1 MYDIMIRNAR
11 IVDGTGA
18 PWYYGDLGVQGG
30 MITAMG
36 RLGGQAARETVEADG
51 LVLAPGFID
60 LHSHTDSTLP
70 EYALGESRLF
80 QGITTEIGGNCGMS
94 MAPAQPETLDLLK
107 DYMGQAPYNW
117 TGFGTFLDRMEEMR
131 PSVNF
136 GCLAGHGTVRIAVM
150 GFSDRKADEEQRKKI
165 HNLVAECMEEGAF
178 GLSSGLIYP
187 PGLFSDVEELA
198 EAASA
203 VVPYGGYYCTHMR
216 NENVRLIPAL
226 EEALETARRSG
237 APLQVSH
244 LKCTAKA
251 DWQVSA
257 KTAVA
262 MIQRARRQGMDV
274 ACDQYPYRATST
286 TITNNFPDWGF
297 EGGMDRFL
305 ERLRDPEMRAKL
317 CAQSDSTHIG
327 RWHEIIVSWTQCPED
342 AWMCGL
348 DMEEIG
354 RRVGQPPVEALAD
367 LLLRA
372 KGIAD
377 EIHYGMCEED
387 IEYILAQP
395 FVMVGSDGKSYPID
409 QPGKPHPRAYGAF
422 ARVLSHYSRQR
433 KVISLET
440 AVAKMTG
447 MPANRLGLY
456 DRGVL
461 RPGMRA
467 DLVLFDPDHIEDS
480 PNFDQPQQACRGIHR
495 VYVNGVLSA
504 QDGQHTGARAG
515 IVLRKGKNT

>member
-1 MYDIMIRNAR
+1 M
-11 IVDGTGA
+11 
-18 PWYYGDLGVQGG
+18 
-30 MITAMG
+30 
-36 RLGGQAARETVEADG
+36 
-51 LVLAPGFID
+51 
-60 LHSHTDSTLP
+60 
-70 EYALGESRLF
+70 
-80 QGITTEIGGNCGMS
+80 
-94 MAPAQPETLDLLK
+94 
-107 DYMGQAPYNW
+107 
-117 TGFGTFLDRMEEMR
+117 
-131 PSVNF
+131 NF
-136 GCLAGHGTVRIAVM
+136 GCLAGHSTGRIAVM

-305 ERLRDPEMRAKL
+305 ERLRDPETRAKL

-354 RRVGQPPVEALAD
+354 RRTCCSGQRGSRTRSTTECVKRISSTFWRSP
-367 LLLRA
+367 LLWSVRTENPIPLISRA
-372 KGIAD
+372 SPIP
-377 EIHYGMCEED
+377 E
-387 IEYILAQP
+387 P
-395 FVMVGSDGKSYPID
+395 MV
-409 QPGKPHPRAYGAF
+409 
-422 ARVLSHYSRQR
+422 
-433 KVISLET
+433 
-440 AVAKMTG
+440 
-447 MPANRLGLY
+447 RL
-456 DRGVL
+456 
-461 RPGMRA
+461 P
-467 DLVLFDPDHIEDS
+467 E
-480 PNFDQPQQACRGIHR
+480 C
-495 VYVNGVLSA
+495 
-504 QDGQHTGARAG
+504 
-515 IVLRKGKNT
+515 